1 MWRSSG
7 GVAAGA
13 DHRGVLGKRGVRR
26 RGWGGA
32 EGGST
37 TSYGVGRD
45 PCIHE
50 CATTGVRAHG
60 GTGRGWRA
68 GGRCRCSAPPCS
80 CCAVGWPLPAPRPA
94 SGGRTG
100 GGGGNTT
107 MVVLGSG
114 GEKEGGLR
122 GAATERLRSSRR
134 AGATAH
140 RRRGQVP
147 RGEAAAVA
155 SGTPT
160 RVARGVAGGGR

>member
-37 TSYGVGRD
+37 TSYGVGCD

-68 GGRCRCSAPPCS
+68 GGCCRCSAPPCS

-94 SGGRTG
+94 SRGRTG

-114 GEKEGGLR
+114 GE
-122 GAATERLRSSRR
+122 RR
-134 AGATAH
+134 AACVGQRRSACG
-140 RRRGQVP
+140 RRGVLARLP
-147 RGEAAAVA
+147 TAAAGRSRGER
-155 SGTPT
+155 PRRW
-160 RVARGVAGGGR
+160 RVARLRGWHVA